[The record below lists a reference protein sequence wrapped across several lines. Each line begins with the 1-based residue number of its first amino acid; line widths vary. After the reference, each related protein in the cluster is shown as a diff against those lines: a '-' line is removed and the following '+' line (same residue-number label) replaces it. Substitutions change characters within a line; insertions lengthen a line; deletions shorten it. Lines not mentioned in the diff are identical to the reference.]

1 MALIEEY
8 MVVADHF
15 VVNSAVTE
23 LIEGM
28 LVKLNAAGEVIK
40 ADGSAL
46 LIPPYTPERCIGVC
60 GDTKSTTQSGLPT
73 TNVAH
78 IGAVPVHND
87 FVNRVSDSFDET
99 KASGRVTVY
108 HGGGKFLTNQ
118 YVVAPTTPWAVGRP
132 LYVSALATFTTDASS
147 SAQIVATCTQV
158 PDDVESGVPGIDIR
172 GSLTLGHYIEFK
184 LEI

>member
-15 VVNSAVTE
+15 AVNASVTE

-28 LVKLNAAGEVIK
+28 FVKLNSAGEVIK
-40 ADGSAL
+40 ALG
-46 LIPPYTPERCIGVC
+46 TPSTERAIGVC
-60 GDTKSTTQSGLPT
+60 GDTKSTTQSGLPS
-73 TNVAH
+73 TNQNWV
-78 IGAVPVHND
+78 GAAPTQGA

-108 HGGGKFLTNQ
+108 HSGGKFLSNQ
-118 YVVAPTTPWAVGRP
+118 YEAAPQITWAVGLP
-132 LYVSALATFTTDASS
+132 LYVSANSRLTTDAST
-147 SAQIVATCTQV
+147 SAQIVATCLQI
-158 PDDVESGVPGIDIR
+158 PSAAESGVPGIDVR
-172 GSLTLGHYIEFK
+172 GSLTLGQYVEFK